1 MLKFVGKL
9 AGQTS
14 ADATVADL
22 ERNNPR
28 RAFSGFRIAK
38 TRCWGPMSVDIV
50 DRAAGEVTCRTS
62 CYKLTYFLSD
72 FQASMKDDE
81 HAQWETPLLRG
92 NFVFRP
98 PDTTLRGNLTAG
110 RYIQFL
116 QSPDIYANLAS
127 EMVQGEILDLSS
139 RYNLHDARISQLI
152 LAIANEIDGGLLDS
166 ILAEALNT
174 AIAVR
179 LIRLCG
185 DRARIRLERSSGL
198 SRERLGRVCDYVEA
212 HLDDR
217 LTVTD
222 LASVA
227 CLSPYHFSRCFKH
240 AAGVGPQR
248 YVLLRRLDRAKALM
262 RRTNKPLALIAQK
275 AGFVDQSHMTSVFR
289 REIGVTPGLY
299 RAELA

>member
-1 MLKFVGKL
+1 MPKFVGKL
-9 AGQTS
+9 AERTS
-14 ADATVADL
+14 ANANVAEL

-28 RAFSGFRIAK
+28 RLFSGFRIAK

-50 DRAAGEVTCRTS
+50 DRAAGEVICRTS
-62 CYKLTYFLSD
+62 CYRLTYFLSD
-72 FQASMKDDE
+72 FQASMEDDE
-81 HAQWETPLLRG
+81 HAQWETSLLRG
-92 NFVFRP
+92 NLVFRP
-98 PDTTLRGNLTAG
+98 PNTTLRSNLTAG
-110 RYIQFL
+110 RYIQLL

-127 EMVQGEILDLSS
+127 EMLQGGIVDFPS
-139 RYNLHDARISQLI
+139 RYNFHDPQISQLV
-152 LAIANEIDGGLLDS
+152 LTVVNEIDGGLLDS
-166 ILAEALNT
+166 ILADALNT
-174 AIAVR
+174 AIAVQ

-185 DRARIRLERSSGL
+185 DPARIRLERSTGL

-212 HLDDR
+212 HIDDR

-262 RRTNKPLALIAQK
+262 RQTNKPLALIAQK
-275 AGFVDQSHMTSVFR
+275 AGFADQSHMTSVFR